1 MWQNETTSEMKRVG
15 LYIRVSTEDQAT
27 EWTSLE
33 SQERILK
40 AFVESN
46 ADKGWITNDALLYKD
61 EGISGALPAIDRPW
75 LSRLMKDVLS
85 GNIDVVCVY
94 RVDRIY
100 RNTREL
106 LGAVEFF
113 QEHNVQFCSKSE
125 WLDVSTATGK
135 LTLTLLGAIGELERE
150 TIATRCREGRKG
162 KALEG
167 YFSYGQFTPYGYK
180 KEFDGRGNRLVIDET
195 EAPILKEIFQL
206 YVYGDKTLWE
216 IANILSARWVPT
228 RRNEEKKQSWLFRS
242 TLVARILHAEA
253 STGIFYCN
261 KTETKRKGSQI
272 VKRDRDRSE
281 WISVPCPRIIDQKT
295 WNLAQEKLAKAK
307 AITSG
312 RGARHYYTGLVKCW
326 ICGFT
331 FNSYKTKKGTINLVC
346 WGRKKDKVTKHL
358 LCTNPEISE
367 LKLHQAVRPFLTNI
381 LTHAEKFIH
390 DHEESEG
397 WITWLHRKNELEKE
411 FITLS
416 ENIRKKSELKQ
427 TVLRKTLESPEDREA
442 LENILHDV
450 RREITTLELRKQ
462 EILSQLVHFRERTD
476 GYDMIRKMEQEY
488 KGKLREL
495 TEEDWMKLTHQFVDK
510 IIIEK
515 ESVRVLLRVGKF
527 IY

>member
-40 AFVESN
+40 AFVEANS
-46 ADKGWITNDALLYKD
+46 DKGWITNDALLYKD
-61 EGISGALPAIDRPW
+61 EGVSGALPAIDRPW
-75 LSRLMKDVLS
+75 LSRLMKDVLN
-85 GNIDVVCVY
+85 GGLDIVCVY

-135 LTLTLLGAIGELERE
+135 LTLTLLGAIGELERH
-150 TIATRCREGRKG
+150 TIASRCQLGRQTRARDW
-162 KALEG
+162 

-180 KEFDGRGNRLVIDET
+180 KEHDGRGNLLVEDNE
-195 EAPILKEIFQL
+195 EAQILKEIFQL
-206 YVYGDKTLWE
+206 YVYEDKTLWE

-228 RRNEEKKQSWLFRS
+228 RRNENKKQSWLFRS
-242 TLVARILHAEA
+242 TLVARILHAES
-253 STGIFYCN
+253 STGVFYCN

-272 VKRDRDRSE
+272 IKRDRDRSE
-281 WISVPCPRIIDQKT
+281 WIGVPCPRIIDQKT

-358 LCTNPEISE
+358 LCINPEISE
-367 LKLHQAVRPFLTNI
+367 LKLHQAVRPVLTDI

-390 DHEESEG
+390 DHEESEDE
-397 WITWLHRKNELEKE
+397 LHDSIEKMSSKKNSLLSLKISARNPNSNKQYSEKLLNLQRIKKHLRISFMMYEKKSQLLNFGDKKYKTNLYIFEKE
-411 FITLS
+411 PMDMTWSVKWNKSTRVNS
-416 ENIRKKSELKQ
+416 ENLLKKIGWNWLIN
-427 TVLRKTLESPEDREA
+427 L
-442 LENILHDV
+442 
-450 RREITTLELRKQ
+450 
-462 EILSQLVHFRERTD
+462 
-476 GYDMIRKMEQEY
+476 
-488 KGKLREL
+488 
-495 TEEDWMKLTHQFVDK
+495 
-510 IIIEK
+510 
-515 ESVRVLLRVGKF
+515 
-527 IY
+527 